1 MGKLTVSPANK
12 ERINNTEKPQQ
23 RSDRKEQ
30 KREAMFYIA
39 VGQKGIGKTYTSLQ
53 VIDSY
58 VKGNPKVGMKPRKV
72 LIFDVNNEYGMYRP
86 IASDGNTIAKFS
98 VQKTVECRRISAIR
112 PDGKV
117 KSSTDFKNDLD
128 NILDNFR
135 GGMVVLE
142 DLALLVGDTASV
154 KLIGSL
160 STNRHRDL
168 DIITHFQ
175 SIAKFT
181 NPKIYALKNVL
192 RLHKTADSC
201 QRPTPRKNLE
211 DDYDIVRIAEL
222 IVDDRYDKGVEMCD
236 KLESEGKYNSKEYQK
251 WDKEYRRFY
260 LHVNFDKHKITGN
273 YTNDEFKSACEKFLQ
288 EELKTEVK
296 PLLNYVDIETGQK
309 KYNLKTAFEKKL
321 AEKMRYNGSVK

>member
-1 MGKLTVSPANK
+1 MGFSP
-12 ERINNTEKPQQ
+12 
-23 RSDRKEQ
+23 SDRSVPKTNKQEQ
-30 KREAMFYIA
+30 KKREAMFYIA
-39 VGQKGIGKTYTSLQ
+39 VGMKGIGKTYNSLQ
-53 VIDSY
+53 VIDRY
-58 VKGNPKVGMKPRKV
+58 VKGNPRAGIKPRKV

-86 IASDGNTIAKFS
+86 IASDANTIAKFS

-112 PDGKV
+112 PDGRV
-117 KSSTDFKNDLD
+117 KSSQDFKEDLD

-135 GGMVVLE
+135 GGMIVLE

-168 DIITHFQ
+168 DVITHFQ

-201 QRPTPRKNLE
+201 QRPTPRRNLE

-222 IVDDRYDKGVEMCD
+222 IVSDRYDKGVEMCD
-236 KLESEGKYNSKEYQK
+236 KLESEGKIGSEEYK
-251 WDKEYRRFY
+251 KYDTEYRRFY
-260 LHVNFDKHKITGN
+260 LHVNFDKHKITGAF
-273 YTNDEFKSACEKFLQ
+273 TQEEFTDACKKYLQ

-296 PLLNYVDIETGQK
+296 PLLNYVDIETGK
-309 KYNLKTAFEKKL
+309 KQYDLKTAFEKKL
-321 AEKMRYNGSVK
+321 AEKMRYNGSQKN